1 MTYDELEEKAKR
13 KFNINFKDRSLT
25 AEEEQEYID
34 IYINEAII
42 SLQFENYTI
51 QRGLTYEK
59 VS

>member
-1 MTYDELEEKAKR
+1 MTYEDIEMAAR
-13 KFNINFKDRSLT
+13 KKLDINFKDRSLT
-25 AEEEQEYID
+25 AKEEQEYID
-34 IYINEAII
+34 TYINEFII

>member
-34 IYINEAII
+34 TYINEFII

>member
-1 MTYDELEEKAKR
+1 MTYDELEEKARIKL
-13 KFNINFKDRSLT
+13 NINFKERRLT

-34 IYINEAII
+34 TYTNEFII

>member
-1 MTYDELEEKAKR
+1 MTYEDIEMAAR
-13 KFNINFKDRSLT
+13 KKLDINFKDRSLT

-34 IYINEAII
+34 TYINEFII